1 MNKQALE
8 IIKANKDALE
18 QGLELLSRL
27 SDDEYTRV
35 CEPWLKSTIGQHIRH
50 VADMYLALMGAQE
63 EGVADYDVRR
73 RGSRVEKNSDQG
85 REVLQQISLW
95 LDELAQ
101 HIDGNQ
107 ALRIKSE
114 VSLQK
119 SVSVTLESSLL
130 RELVFVGSHTVHHYA
145 VISVIARLQN
155 LNVDEWFGI
164 APATV
169 TFLRN
174 EAACA
179 Q

>member
-1 MNKQALE
+1 MTKQALD
-8 IIKANKDALE
+8 IIKANKEALE

-27 SDDEYTRV
+27 SNDEYT
-35 CEPWLKSTIGQHIRH
+35 CICKPSLKSTIGQHIRH
-50 VADMYLALMGAQE
+50 VADMYFALMSVQE
-63 EGVADYDVRR
+63 GELVDYDVRR
-73 RGSRVEKNSDQG
+73 RGSNVELHCSKGIDAFK
-85 REVLQQISLW
+85 QIMLW

-101 HIDGNQ
+101 SVDDDKKIT
-107 ALRIKSE
+107 IKSE
-114 VSLQK
+114 VSLHQ

-145 VISVIARLQN
+145 VISVIAKLQG
-155 LNVDEWFGI
+155 LDIAEWFGV

-174 EAACA
+174 EVACA